1 MNKHLLSLHVFL
13 SVFLDQ
19 GIVRAQT
26 PPYWNKG
33 AESLRWQWDERAA
46 SPFGSMEHIN
56 PKYNIRLLF
65 KNENDSHQLYISVL
79 EGEREVFT
87 FKGHSRT
94 VYYIWDDCLY
104 YANFSYISDGAE
116 IVAVNLKTGKELW
129 KSPLAGIG
137 SQMHSE
143 YSNSLNL
150 EADPFSVKVF
160 GKESNGQYFESK
172 RADTGETIA
181 HKIFTRD
188 DTDPSAIAVR
198 DAVERYYAAC
208 QLGYLPAVK
217 RLINAGLNVTA
228 SYSGEMVDWRG
239 KSALH
244 VAADKGDPT
253 IVEYLLDKAH
263 PIDSPDQRLL
273 TPLHHAIESAQRAA
287 KAAQGVAK
295 PTVLAETG
303 LTELQGALKSCRI
316 LIQRGAALQEPWSSK
331 LREVAEASDD
341 TELVRLIEQTSATKP
356 KPLEKSSKP

>member
-1 MNKHLLSLHVFL
+1 VNKHLLSLHVFL

-19 GIVRAQT
+19 GIVRAQK
-26 PPYWNKG
+26 PPLWNEG
-33 AESLRWQWDERAA
+33 AESVRWEWDERAA
-46 SPFGSMEHIN
+46 SPLGSMEHIN

-65 KNENDSHQLYISVL
+65 RKEKDSRQLYISVL

-94 VYYIWDDCLY
+94 VFSIAGDHLY
-104 YANFSYISDGAE
+104 YANFSVMASGAE

-137 SQMHSE
+137 NQMHSE

-181 HKIFTRD
+181 HKRFTREE
-188 DTDPSAIAVR
+188 TDPTTIAVR
-198 DAVERYYAAC
+198 DAVESYYAAC
-208 QLGYLPAVK
+208 GLGYLPAVK
-217 RLINAGLNVTA
+217 RLIDAGLKVTA
-228 SYSGEMVDWRG
+228 SYAGAHVKWRD
-239 KSALH
+239 KLPLH
-244 VAADKGDPT
+244 LASEKGDPT
-253 IVEYLLDKAH
+253 IIDYLLLKGH
-263 PIDSPDQRLL
+263 PIDPMDRRGM

-295 PTVLAETG
+295 PCVLFETG

-331 LREVAEASDD
+331 LREVAEASGDA
-341 TELVRLIEQTSATKP
+341 ELVRLIEKTSATKP
-356 KPLEKSSKP
+356 KPPEKSSKP